1 MVPEWNYFMGVVRI
15 LKGAVSDLFPGFFI
29 SRIPLDNY
37 LMLTSYETVVCPL
50 ITACRGFCL
59 MLVDLMLTLL
69 GCRIKHIRIDWPI
82 LERTIQS
89 L

>member
-37 LMLTSYETVVCPL
+37 LMLTFYETVVCPL
-50 ITACRGFCL
+50 MFG
-59 MLVDLMLTLL
+59 VS
-69 GCRIKHIRIDWPI
+69 PI
-82 LERTIQS
+82 AVIL
-89 L
+89 